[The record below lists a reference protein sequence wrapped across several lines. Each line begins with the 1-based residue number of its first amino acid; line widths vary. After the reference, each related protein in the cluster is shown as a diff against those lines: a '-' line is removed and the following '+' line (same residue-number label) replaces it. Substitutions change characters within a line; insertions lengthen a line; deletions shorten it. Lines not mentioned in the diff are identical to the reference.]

1 MTALAVTS
9 HPHTVRAT
17 ITKAATG
24 TVLLAAAAAGVY
36 AGAHTI
42 GQYLTRPNTTH
53 QVSYATTDAVTRTLT
68 GAWHTP
74 ARLGS
79 FRDAASISTPDV
91 VSVVQVV
98 QP

>member
-1 MTALAVTS
+1 MTALALAS
-9 HPHTVRAT
+9 HPHTVRTT

-36 AGAHTI
+36 AGAHPI
-42 GQYLTRPNTTH
+42 GQHLTRPDTTYA
-53 QVSYATTDAVTRTLT
+53 VSYADRATIDATLA

-74 ARLGS
+74 ATAGD
-79 FRDAASISTPDV
+79 FRADADITGGNV

-98 QP
+98 P